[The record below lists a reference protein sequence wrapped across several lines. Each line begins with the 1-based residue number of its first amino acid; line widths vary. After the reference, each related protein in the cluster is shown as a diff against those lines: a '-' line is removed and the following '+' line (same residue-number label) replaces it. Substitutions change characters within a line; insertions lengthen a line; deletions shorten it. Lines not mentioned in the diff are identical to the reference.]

1 MKSNINE
8 WHHAMDNGLKQDAE
22 NIVKKLFDMYNE
34 GYKLPY
40 FSYNVQSL
48 KRSMGVDT
56 MSEVTSTA
64 FNTYTGALC
73 VNKYELS
80 NAVSNGQEGFQ
91 RLASLIYH
99 ELGHAVNYYNAM
111 KNSGNYEKEAGMDI
125 KTPIFGNA
133 DKKTYE
139 WLRHSLY
146 RFQKR
151 ELKARCFEATE
162 FLNTAVKPVT
172 LQELYNNRCTDI
184 TLMRQFVDY
193 LSNIQNS
200 SSDSYIIDDL
210 YIEITSKSS
219 FDIKNIDWN
228 KKYKRVVSFFKSRL
242 DDFTKRINKIYTDYK
257 LGYTKDESYNHINS
271 IPSKMIDENVE
282 RLLDECISEG
292 IVEGTPKSRIIKEE
306 ADLSSVG
313 ELDYSCDFDEDEY
326 KEWLEDNEYPSSTDA
341 TLKEYY
347 EDYVTYDIELL
358 DNETFHVFDH
368 ESLYY
373 SEIEDEYGEKIANT
387 ILRDCMED
395 GEGKIET
402 ATLYD
407 EEEIDINNPEELND
421 RAKKLLQHG
430 NYYKDCRGY
439 ILTDGTVIYTP
450 NEHNQV
456 TVIDGVKNTFH
467 FIKLGNIRVLP
478 QSIDLSKRPT
488 QQQRN
493 VLRQIISSYEDE
505 TLYVDILPDNG
516 QEIGVTYR
524 FPDWR
529 RVLNEI
535 DRYFREGIKPMG
547 N

>member
-22 NIVKKLFDMYNE
+22 NIVRKLFDMYNK
-34 GYKLPY
+34 GNKLPY

-80 NAVSNGQEGFQ
+80 NDVSNGQQGFQ

-99 ELGHAVNYYNAM
+99 ELGHAVNYYNVM
-111 KNSGNYEKEAGMDI
+111 KNGGNYEKEAGMDI

-133 DKKTYE
+133 DRKTYE

-151 ELKARCFEATE
+151 ELKARCFETTE
-162 FLNTAVKPVT
+162 FLNAAVKPVT

-184 TLMRQFVDY
+184 TLMRQFVKY
-193 LSNIQNS
+193 LSSIQ
-200 SSDSYIIDDL
+200 SDSDASYIINDL
-210 YIEITSKSS
+210 YKEITGKYE
-219 FDIKNIDWN
+219 DEIRNTDWN
-228 KKYKRVVSFFKSRL
+228 KKYKRVASFFNKRL

-257 LGYTKDESYNHINS
+257 LGYTKNEAFSHANS
-271 IPSKMIDENVE
+271 IPSKTMNEAIDS
-282 RLLDECISEG
+282 LIDECINEGNSEG
-292 IVEGTPKSRIIKEE
+292 IIKEDT
-306 ADLSSVG
+306 DLSTVG
-313 ELDYSCDFDEDEY
+313 ELDYTCDFDEDEY
-326 KEWLEDNEYPSSTDA
+326 NEWLADNGYPSSTKA

-347 EDYVTYDIELL
+347 EDYVTYDIDLL

-368 ESLYY
+368 ENGLYY
-373 SEIEDEYGEKIANT
+373 SEIEDEYGEKIADT
-387 ILRDCMED
+387 ILKDCMED

-407 EEEIDINNPEELND
+407 EDEIDINNPEELND

-456 TVIDGVKNTFH
+456 TVIYGIKNTFH
-467 FIKLGNIRVLP
+467 FIRLGNIRVLP

-493 VLRQIISSYEDE
+493 VLRQVISSYEDE